1 MESFKKKVSLE
12 YLIKLQGKNMTIK
25 RKVKKVVDGDT
36 FQTYTKVRGSN
47 YVRIAGKN
55 SPEKHQLGG
64 SQATQKLKRQIQG
77 KVVTLKPVG
86 RSYGRVVAKVR
97 HKRKLLR

>member
-1 MESFKKKVSLE
+1 MV
-12 YLIKLQGKNMTIK
+12 IK
-25 RKVKKVVDGDT
+25 RVVDGDT
-36 FQTYTKVRGSN
+36 FQTHTKINGSN

-55 SPEKHQLGG
+55 SPEKHQFGG
-64 SQATQKLKRQIQG
+64 SQATQKLKREIQG
-77 KVVTLKPVG
+77 KVVTLQPVG

>member
-1 MESFKKKVSLE
+1 
-12 YLIKLQGKNMTIK
+12 MTIR
-25 RKVKKVVDGDT
+25 RKVKRVVDGDT
-36 FQTYTKVRGSN
+36 FQTHTKINGSS

-55 SPEKHQLGG
+55 SPEKHQFGG
-64 SQATQKLKRQIQG
+64 NQATQKLKKQIQG
-77 KVVTLKPVG
+77 KVVTLQPVG